1 MALVTEL
8 QALANQAAKRGGA
21 TLMEWRQK
29 FETHIKGPDDLVTD
43 ADFASQKA
51 IREALLSARPE
62 DHFFGEESEVKQVPS
77 DPEVVCWVVDPL
89 DGTMNYVHGFPCYA
103 TSIAAVIDGKVV
115 AGAIYDPLRDELF
128 SAARGEGAT
137 LNDRPLKVSKTAELG
152 NSLVAVSLPPA
163 VDANSTDLADFIAVV
178 QRCRAIRRTGSA
190 ALNLA
195 YVAAG
200 WLDAHWA
207 LQIHPWD
214 SAAGTLMIEE
224 AGGVVTDRHGGPF
237 DVWQGHYLTTS
248 TKELY
253 NELAPYLNVP
263 KR

>member
-1 MALVTEL
+1 MTPITEL
-8 QALANQAAKRGGA
+8 QILANQAAKRGGE
-21 TLMEWRQK
+21 TLMEWRKK
-29 FETHIKGPDDLVTD
+29 FETHVKGPDDLVTD

-51 IREALLSARPE
+51 IRETLLTARPD
-62 DHFFGEESEVKQVPS
+62 DHFFGEESEVKQVPN

-103 TSIAAVIDGKVV
+103 TSIAAVIDGNVV

-128 SAARGEGAT
+128 SAARGYGAF
-137 LNDRPLKVSKTAELG
+137 LNDCPIRVSKTDELC

-163 VDANSTDLADFIAVV
+163 VDANSTDLADFVAVV
-178 QRCRAIRRTGSA
+178 QQCRAIRRTGSA

-200 WLDAHWA
+200 CLDAHWA

-224 AGGVVTDRHGGPF
+224 AGGVVTDRHGKPF